1 MLDAE
6 GIIWKNIMLPFES
19 SITDEIM
26 SLNTKLALIE
36 MIKAGT
42 TSFVDAGS
50 YHMDSACREIFKSGM
65 RGAVTYSSMV
75 DSSLPESICDTADE
89 VIEKNNSLY
98 ENWNGKGLIQVY
110 YSIRS
115 LMSICDTADEVIE
128 KNNSLYENWNG
139 KGLIQ
144 VYYSIRSL
152 MSANEELILKVS
164 QEAKKRDAILEAHMN
179 EYDKEVE
186 NVIEKTG
193 LPPYEYLEK
202 LGVLNNNFI
211 GAHSLILSEG
221 EKEIIKKHDIKIV
234 QCPFS
239 NSGKALANTPQLI
252 KNGIKIGLGSDGV
265 AHGGL
270 SLWDEMKTL
279 RCMMNVTWGI
289 QENNRSIM
297 PIKNGIKIGL
307 GSDGVAHGGLSL
319 WDEMKTLRCMMNVTW
334 GIQENNRSIMPAKTL
349 LKMAMKNGKYFLRK
363 NIGTI
368 KEEYLADLIFID
380 LNQPHLWY
388 SGNYTNTIF
397 ECVNKGDII
406 HSMVDGK
413 WIMKDRKITTID
425 EGSVQPHLW
434 YSGNYTNTI
443 FECVNKG
450 DIIHSMVDGKW
461 IMKDRKITTIDEGSV
476 REELKKWLS
485 L

>member
-1 MLDAE
+1 MLLKNIAYLDENLDVIFNRDIRIKDNYIKEIGENLEIEGEEEVINGENLLVTPGLCDAHTHIGQQLLKGKVLDAE

-115 LMSICDTADEVIE
+115 LMS
-128 KNNSLYENWNG
+128 
-139 KGLIQ
+139 
-144 VYYSIRSL
+144 
-152 MSANEELILKVS
+152 ANEELILKVS
-164 QEAKKRDAILEAHMN
+164 QEAKKRDAMLEAHMN

-202 LGVLNNNFI
+202 LGVLNTNFI

-289 QENNRSIM
+289 
-297 PIKNGIKIGL
+297 K
-307 GSDGVAHGGLSL
+307 
-319 WDEMKTLRCMMNVTW
+319 
-334 GIQENNRSIMPAKTL
+334 ENNRSIMPAKEL
-349 LKMAMKNGKYFLRK
+349 LKMAMENGKYFLRK

-368 KEEYLADLIFID
+368 KEGYLADLIFID

-388 SGNYTNTIF
+388 SGNYTSTIF

-413 WIMKDRKITTID
+413 WIMRDRKITTID
-425 EGSVQPHLW
+425 E
-434 YSGNYTNTI
+434 
-443 FECVNKG
+443 
-450 DIIHSMVDGKW
+450 D
-461 IMKDRKITTIDEGSV
+461 SV

>member
-1 MLDAE
+1 MLLKNIAYLDENLDVIFNKDIRIEDNYIKEIGKNLEIKGEEEVINGENLLVTPGLCDAHTHLGQQLLKGKVLDAE

-50 YHMDSACREIFKSGM
+50 YHMDSACKEIFKIGM
-65 RGAVTYSSMV
+65 RGAVTYSAMV
-75 DSSLPESICDTADE
+75 DNSLPKTICDTADE
-89 VIEKNNSLY
+89 VIEKNNALY
-98 ENWNGKGLIQVY
+98 ENWNGKGLI
-110 YSIRS
+110 
-115 LMSICDTADEVIE
+115 L
-128 KNNSLYENWNG
+128 
-139 KGLIQ
+139 

-164 QEAKKRDAILEAHMN
+164 QEAKKRDAMLEAHMN

-202 LGVLNNNFI
+202 LGVLNSDFI
-211 GAHSLILSEG
+211 GAHSLILSER

-279 RCMMNVTWGI
+279 RCIMNVTWGI
-289 QENNRSIM
+289 
-297 PIKNGIKIGL
+297 K
-307 GSDGVAHGGLSL
+307 
-319 WDEMKTLRCMMNVTW
+319 
-334 GIQENNRSIMPAKTL
+334 ENNRSIMPAKEL
-349 LKMAMKNGKYFLRK
+349 LKMAMENGKYFLRK

-368 KEEYLADLIFID
+368 KEGYLADLIFID

-406 HSMVDGK
+406 HSMVDGR
-413 WIMKDRKITTID
+413 WVMKDRKILTID
-425 EGSVQPHLW
+425 EYSVH
-434 YSGNYTNTI
+434 
-443 FECVNKG
+443 
-450 DIIHSMVDGKW
+450 
-461 IMKDRKITTIDEGSV
+461 
-476 REELKKWLS
+476 EELKKWLS

>member
-1 MLDAE
+1 MLLKNIAYLDENLDIIFNRDIRIKDNYIKEIGENLEIEEEKEVINGENLLVTPGLCDAHTHLGQQLLKGKVLDAE

-89 VIEKNNSLY
+89 VIEKNNALY
-98 ENWNGKGLIQVY
+98 KNWNGKGLIQ
-110 YSIRS
+110 
-115 LMSICDTADEVIE
+115 A
-128 KNNSLYENWNG
+128 
-139 KGLIQ
+139 
-144 VYYSIRSL
+144 YYSIRSL

-164 QEAKKRDAILEAHMN
+164 QEAKKRDAMLEAHMN

-202 LGVLNNNFI
+202 LGVLNSDFI

-297 PIKNGIKIGL
+297 P
-307 GSDGVAHGGLSL
+307 
-319 WDEMKTLRCMMNVTW
+319 
-334 GIQENNRSIMPAKTL
+334 AKTL
-349 LKMAMKNGKYFLRK
+349 LKMATENGKYFLRK

-368 KEEYLADLIFID
+368 KEGYLADLIFID

-388 SGNYTNTIF
+388 SSNYTNTIF

-413 WIMKDRKITTID
+413 WVMRDRKITTID
-425 EGSVQPHLW
+425 EDSVH
-434 YSGNYTNTI
+434 
-443 FECVNKG
+443 
-450 DIIHSMVDGKW
+450 
-461 IMKDRKITTIDEGSV
+461 
-476 REELKKWLS
+476 EELKKWLS

>member
-1 MLDAE
+1 MLLKNIAYLDENLDIIFNRDIRIKDNYIKEIGENLEIEEEKEVINGENLLVTPGLCDAHTHIGQQLLKGKVLDAE

-65 RGAVTYSSMV
+65 RGAVTYSSMI
-75 DSSLPESICDTADE
+75 DSSLPETICDTVDE
-89 VIEKNNSLY
+89 VIEKNNALY
-98 ENWNGKGLIQVY
+98 ENWNERGLV
-110 YSIRS
+110 
-115 LMSICDTADEVIE
+115 
-128 KNNSLYENWNG
+128 
-139 KGLIQ
+139 Q

-164 QEAKKRDAILEAHMN
+164 QEARKRGAMLEAHMN

-186 NVIEKTG
+186 NVITKTG
-193 LPPYEYLEK
+193 LFPYEYLEK
-202 LGVLNNNFI
+202 LGVLNNDFI

-221 EKEIIKKHDIKIV
+221 EKEIIKKHNIKIV

-239 NSGKALANTPQLI
+239 NSGKALANTPDLI
-252 KNGIKIGLGSDGV
+252 KNNIKIG
-265 AHGGL
+265 
-270 SLWDEMKTL
+270 
-279 RCMMNVTWGI
+279 I
-289 QENNRSIM
+289 
-297 PIKNGIKIGL
+297 

-334 GIQENNRSIMPAKTL
+334 GIQENNRSIMPAKEL
-349 LKMAMKNGKYFLRK
+349 LKMAMENGKYFLRK

-368 KEEYLADLIFID
+368 KEGYLADLIFID

-413 WIMKDRKITTID
+413 WVMKDRKIVTID
-425 EGSVQPHLW
+425 E
-434 YSGNYTNTI
+434 
-443 FECVNKG
+443 
-450 DIIHSMVDGKW
+450 D
-461 IMKDRKITTIDEGSV
+461 SV

>member
-1 MLDAE
+1 
-6 GIIWKNIMLPFES
+6 MLPFES

-75 DSSLPESICDTADE
+75 DSSLP
-89 VIEKNNSLY
+89 KN
-98 ENWNGKGLIQVY
+98 
-110 YSIRS
+110 
-115 LMSICDTADEVIE
+115 ICDTADEVIE

-164 QEAKKRDAILEAHMN
+164 QEAKKRDAMLEAHMN
-179 EYDKEVE
+179 EYNKEVE

-202 LGVLNNNFI
+202 LGVLNTNFI

-297 PIKNGIKIGL
+297 P
-307 GSDGVAHGGLSL
+307 
-319 WDEMKTLRCMMNVTW
+319 
-334 GIQENNRSIMPAKTL
+334 AKEL
-349 LKMAMKNGKYFLRK
+349 LKMAMENGKYFLRK

-368 KEEYLADLIFID
+368 KEGYLADLIFID

-413 WIMKDRKITTID
+413 WIMRDRKITTID
-425 EGSVQPHLW
+425 ESSVH
-434 YSGNYTNTI
+434 
-443 FECVNKG
+443 
-450 DIIHSMVDGKW
+450 
-461 IMKDRKITTIDEGSV
+461 
-476 REELKKWLS
+476 EELKKWLS

>member
-1 MLDAE
+1 MLLKNIAYLDENLDIIFNRDIRIKDNYIKEIGENLEIEEEKEVINGENLLVTPGLCDAHTHIGQQLLKGKVLDAE

-98 ENWNGKGLIQVY
+98 KNWN
-110 YSIRS
+110 
-115 LMSICDTADEVIE
+115 E
-128 KNNSLYENWNG
+128 

-164 QEAKKRDAILEAHMN
+164 QEAKKRDAMLEAHMN

-202 LGVLNNNFI
+202 LGVLNSDFI

-297 PIKNGIKIGL
+297 PAKI
-307 GSDGVAHGGLSL
+307 
-319 WDEMKTLRCMMNVTW
+319 
-334 GIQENNRSIMPAKTL
+334 L
-349 LKMAMKNGKYFLRK
+349 LKMAMENGKYFLRK

-368 KEEYLADLIFID
+368 KEGYLADLIFID

-413 WIMKDRKITTID
+413 WIMRDRKITTID
-425 EGSVQPHLW
+425 ES
-434 YSGNYTNTI
+434 
-443 FECVNKG
+443 
-450 DIIHSMVDGKW
+450 
-461 IMKDRKITTIDEGSV
+461 SV

>member
-1 MLDAE
+1 MLLKNIAYLDENLDIIFNRDIRIKDNYIKEIGENLEIEGEEDVINGENLLVTPGLCDAHTHLGQQLLKGKVLDAE

-75 DSSLPESICDTADE
+75 DSSLPE
-89 VIEKNNSLY
+89 
-98 ENWNGKGLIQVY
+98 
-110 YSIRS
+110 
-115 LMSICDTADEVIE
+115 SICDTADEVIE

-297 PIKNGIKIGL
+297 P
-307 GSDGVAHGGLSL
+307 
-319 WDEMKTLRCMMNVTW
+319 
-334 GIQENNRSIMPAKTL
+334 AKTL

-425 EGSVQPHLW
+425 EGSV
-434 YSGNYTNTI
+434 
-443 FECVNKG
+443 
-450 DIIHSMVDGKW
+450 
-461 IMKDRKITTIDEGSV
+461 

>member
-1 MLDAE
+1 MLLKNIAYLDENLDVIFNKDIRIKDNYIKEIGENLEIEGEEEVINGENLLVTPGLCDAHTHIGQQLLKGKVLDAE

-75 DSSLPESICDTADE
+75 DSSLP
-89 VIEKNNSLY
+89 KN
-98 ENWNGKGLIQVY
+98 
-110 YSIRS
+110 
-115 LMSICDTADEVIE
+115 ICDTADEVIE

-164 QEAKKRDAILEAHMN
+164 QEAKKRDAMLEAHMN

-202 LGVLNNNFI
+202 LDVLNNNFI

-221 EKEIIKKHDIKIV
+221 EKKIIKKHDIKIV

-297 PIKNGIKIGL
+297 P
-307 GSDGVAHGGLSL
+307 
-319 WDEMKTLRCMMNVTW
+319 
-334 GIQENNRSIMPAKTL
+334 AKEL
-349 LKMAMKNGKYFLRK
+349 LKMAMENGKYFLRK

-368 KEEYLADLIFID
+368 KEGYLADLIFID

-388 SGNYTNTIF
+388 SGSYTNTIF

-413 WIMKDRKITTID
+413 WVMRDRKITTID
-425 EGSVQPHLW
+425 EDSVH
-434 YSGNYTNTI
+434 
-443 FECVNKG
+443 
-450 DIIHSMVDGKW
+450 
-461 IMKDRKITTIDEGSV
+461 
-476 REELKKWLS
+476 EELKKWLS

>member
-1 MLDAE
+1 MLLKNIAYLDENLDVIFNKDIRIKDNYIKEIGENLEIEGEEEVINGENLLVTPGLCDAHTHIGQQLLKGKVLDAE

-75 DSSLPESICDTADE
+75 DSSLPKTICDT
-89 VIEKNNSLY
+89 
-98 ENWNGKGLIQVY
+98 
-110 YSIRS
+110 
-115 LMSICDTADEVIE
+115 TDEVIE

-164 QEAKKRDAILEAHMN
+164 QEAKKRDAMLEAHMN

-202 LGVLNNNFI
+202 LGVLNSDFI
-211 GAHSLILSEG
+211 GAHSLILSER

-297 PIKNGIKIGL
+297 P
-307 GSDGVAHGGLSL
+307 
-319 WDEMKTLRCMMNVTW
+319 
-334 GIQENNRSIMPAKTL
+334 AKEL
-349 LKMAMKNGKYFLRK
+349 LKMAMENGKYFLRK

-368 KEEYLADLIFID
+368 KEGYLADLIFID

-413 WIMKDRKITTID
+413 WIMRDRKILTID
-425 EGSVQPHLW
+425 EDSVH
-434 YSGNYTNTI
+434 
-443 FECVNKG
+443 
-450 DIIHSMVDGKW
+450 
-461 IMKDRKITTIDEGSV
+461 
-476 REELKKWLS
+476 EELKKWLS
-485 L
+485 F

>member
-1 MLDAE
+1 MLLKNIAYLDENLDVIFNRDIRIEDNYIKEIGENLEIEEEEEVINGENLLVTPGLCDAHTHIGQQLLKGKVLDAE

-75 DSSLPESICDTADE
+75 DSSLPENICDTADE
-89 VIEKNNSLY
+89 VIEKNN
-98 ENWNGKGLIQVY
+98 N
-110 YSIRS
+110 
-115 LMSICDTADEVIE
+115 
-128 KNNSLYENWNG
+128 LYENWNG

-164 QEAKKRDAILEAHMN
+164 QEAKKRDAMLEAHMN

-202 LGVLNNNFI
+202 LGVLNTNFI

-297 PIKNGIKIGL
+297 P
-307 GSDGVAHGGLSL
+307 
-319 WDEMKTLRCMMNVTW
+319 
-334 GIQENNRSIMPAKTL
+334 AKTL
-349 LKMAMKNGKYFLRK
+349 LKMATENGKYFLRK

-368 KEEYLADLIFID
+368 KEGYLADLIFID
-380 LNQPHLWY
+380 LNQSHLWY

-413 WIMKDRKITTID
+413 WIMRDRKIITID
-425 EGSVQPHLW
+425 ES
-434 YSGNYTNTI
+434 
-443 FECVNKG
+443 
-450 DIIHSMVDGKW
+450 
-461 IMKDRKITTIDEGSV
+461 SV

>member
-1 MLDAE
+1 MLLKNIAYLDENLDIIFNRDIRIKDNYIKEIGENLEIEEEKEVINGENLLVTPGLCDAHTHIGQQLLKGKVLDAE

-98 ENWNGKGLIQVY
+98 KNWN
-110 YSIRS
+110 
-115 LMSICDTADEVIE
+115 E
-128 KNNSLYENWNG
+128 

-164 QEAKKRDAILEAHMN
+164 QEAKKRDAMLEAHMN

-186 NVIEKTG
+186 NVVEKTG

-202 LGVLNNNFI
+202 LGVLNTNFI

-297 PIKNGIKIGL
+297 PAKI
-307 GSDGVAHGGLSL
+307 
-319 WDEMKTLRCMMNVTW
+319 
-334 GIQENNRSIMPAKTL
+334 L
-349 LKMAMKNGKYFLRK
+349 LKMAMENGKYFLRK

-368 KEEYLADLIFID
+368 KEGYLADLIFID

-413 WIMKDRKITTID
+413 WIMRDRKITTID
-425 EGSVQPHLW
+425 E
-434 YSGNYTNTI
+434 
-443 FECVNKG
+443 
-450 DIIHSMVDGKW
+450 D
-461 IMKDRKITTIDEGSV
+461 SV

>member
-1 MLDAE
+1 MLLKNIAYLDENLDVIFNRDIRIKDNYIKEIGENLEIEGEEEVINGENLLVTPGLCDAHTHIGQQLLKGKVLDAE

-98 ENWNGKGLIQVY
+98 KNWN
-110 YSIRS
+110 
-115 LMSICDTADEVIE
+115 E
-128 KNNSLYENWNG
+128 

-164 QEAKKRDAILEAHMN
+164 QEAKKRDAMLEAHMN

-202 LGVLNNNFI
+202 LGVLNSDFI

-239 NSGKALANTPQLI
+239 NSGKALANTPQL
-252 KNGIKIGLGSDGV
+252 
-265 AHGGL
+265 
-270 SLWDEMKTL
+270 
-279 RCMMNVTWGI
+279 
-289 QENNRSIM
+289 
-297 PIKNGIKIGL
+297 IKNGIKIGL

-425 EGSVQPHLW
+425 EGSVH
-434 YSGNYTNTI
+434 
-443 FECVNKG
+443 
-450 DIIHSMVDGKW
+450 
-461 IMKDRKITTIDEGSV
+461 
-476 REELKKWLS
+476 EELKKWLS

>member
-1 MLDAE
+1 MLLKNIAYLDENLDIIFNRDIRIKDNYIKEIGENLEIEEEEEVINGENLLVTPGLCDAHTHIGQQLLKGKVLDAE

-50 YHMDSACREIFKSGM
+50 YHMDSACREIVKSGM

-75 DSSLPESICDTADE
+75 DSSLPESIF
-89 VIEKNNSLY
+89 
-98 ENWNGKGLIQVY
+98 
-110 YSIRS
+110 
-115 LMSICDTADEVIE
+115 DTADEVIE

-164 QEAKKRDAILEAHMN
+164 QEARKRDTMLEAHMN

-186 NVIEKTG
+186 NVINKTG

-202 LGVLNNNFI
+202 LDILNNNFI

-221 EKEIIKKHDIKIV
+221 EKAIIKKHDIKIV

-252 KNGIKIGLGSDGV
+252 KSGVKIGLGSDGV

-289 QENNRSIM
+289 E
-297 PIKNGIKIGL
+297 
-307 GSDGVAHGGLSL
+307 
-319 WDEMKTLRCMMNVTW
+319 
-334 GIQENNRSIMPAKTL
+334 ENNRSIMPAKAL
-349 LKMAMKNGKYFLRK
+349 LKMAMENGKYFLRK

-368 KEEYLADLIFID
+368 KEGYLADLIFID
-380 LNQPHLWY
+380 LNQSHLWY

-406 HSMVDGK
+406 HSMVDGR
-413 WIMKDRKITTID
+413 WVMRDRKILTID
-425 EGSVQPHLW
+425 EDSVH
-434 YSGNYTNTI
+434 
-443 FECVNKG
+443 
-450 DIIHSMVDGKW
+450 
-461 IMKDRKITTIDEGSV
+461 
-476 REELKKWLS
+476 EELKKWLS

>member
-1 MLDAE
+1 MLLKNIAYLDENLDIIFNRDIRIKDNYIKEIGENLEIEEEKEVINGENLLVTPGLCDAHTHIGQQLLKGKVLDAE

-98 ENWNGKGLIQVY
+98 K
-110 YSIRS
+110 
-115 LMSICDTADEVIE
+115 
-128 KNNSLYENWNG
+128 NWNG

-164 QEAKKRDAILEAHMN
+164 QEAKKRDAMLEAHMN

-186 NVIEKTG
+186 NVVEKTG

-202 LGVLNNNFI
+202 LGVLNTNFI

-297 PIKNGIKIGL
+297 PAKI
-307 GSDGVAHGGLSL
+307 
-319 WDEMKTLRCMMNVTW
+319 
-334 GIQENNRSIMPAKTL
+334 L
-349 LKMAMKNGKYFLRK
+349 LKMAMENGKYFLRK

-368 KEEYLADLIFID
+368 KEGYLADLIFID

-413 WIMKDRKITTID
+413 WIMRDRKITTID
-425 EGSVQPHLW
+425 ES
-434 YSGNYTNTI
+434 
-443 FECVNKG
+443 
-450 DIIHSMVDGKW
+450 
-461 IMKDRKITTIDEGSV
+461 SV

>member
-1 MLDAE
+1 MLLKNIAYLDENLDVIFNRDIRIKDNYIKEIGENLEIEGEEEVINGENLLVTPGLCDAHTHIGQQLLKGKVLDAE

-98 ENWNGKGLIQVY
+98 KNWN
-110 YSIRS
+110 
-115 LMSICDTADEVIE
+115 E
-128 KNNSLYENWNG
+128 

-164 QEAKKRDAILEAHMN
+164 QEAKKRDAMLEAHMN

-202 LGVLNNNFI
+202 LGVLNSDFI

-297 PIKNGIKIGL
+297 PAKI
-307 GSDGVAHGGLSL
+307 
-319 WDEMKTLRCMMNVTW
+319 
-334 GIQENNRSIMPAKTL
+334 L
-349 LKMAMKNGKYFLRK
+349 LKMAMENGKYFLRK

-425 EGSVQPHLW
+425 EGSVH
-434 YSGNYTNTI
+434 
-443 FECVNKG
+443 
-450 DIIHSMVDGKW
+450 
-461 IMKDRKITTIDEGSV
+461 
-476 REELKKWLS
+476 EELKKWLS

>member
-1 MLDAE
+1 MLLKNIAYLDENLDIIFNRDIRIKDNYIKEIGENLEIEGEEEVINGENLLVTPGLCDAHTHLGQQLLKGKVLDAE

-115 LMSICDTADEVIE
+115 LMS
-128 KNNSLYENWNG
+128 
-139 KGLIQ
+139 
-144 VYYSIRSL
+144 
-152 MSANEELILKVS
+152 ANKELILKVS

-297 PIKNGIKIGL
+297 P
-307 GSDGVAHGGLSL
+307 
-319 WDEMKTLRCMMNVTW
+319 
-334 GIQENNRSIMPAKTL
+334 AKTL

-425 EGSVQPHLW
+425 EGSV
-434 YSGNYTNTI
+434 
-443 FECVNKG
+443 
-450 DIIHSMVDGKW
+450 
-461 IMKDRKITTIDEGSV
+461 

>member
-1 MLDAE
+1 MLLKNIAYLDENLDVIFNRDIRIEDNYIKEIGENLEIKGEEEVIIGKDLLVTPGLCDAHTHLGQQLLKGKVLDAE

-50 YHMDSACREIFKSGM
+50 YHMDSACKEIAKSGV
-65 RGAVTYSSMV
+65 RGAVTYSSMI
-75 DSSLPESICDTADE
+75 DNSLPETICDTVDE
-89 VIEKNNSLY
+89 VIEKNNALY
-98 ENWNGKGLIQVY
+98 ENWNEKGLVQVY

-115 LMSICDTADEVIE
+115 LI
-128 KNNSLYENWNG
+128 
-139 KGLIQ
+139 
-144 VYYSIRSL
+144 
-152 MSANEELILKVS
+152 SANEELILKVS
-164 QEAKKRDAILEAHMN
+164 QEAKKRGAMLEAHMN

-186 NVIEKTG
+186 NVVEKTG

-202 LGVLNNNFI
+202 LGVLNNDFI

-221 EKEIIKKHDIKIV
+221 EKEIIKKHNIKIV

-239 NSGKALANTPQLI
+239 NSGKALANTPDLI
-252 KNGIKIGLGSDGV
+252 KNNIKIGIGSDGV

-289 QENNRSIM
+289 
-297 PIKNGIKIGL
+297 K
-307 GSDGVAHGGLSL
+307 
-319 WDEMKTLRCMMNVTW
+319 
-334 GIQENNRSIMPAKTL
+334 ENNRSIMPAKEL
-349 LKMAMKNGKYFLRK
+349 LKMAMENGKYFLRK

-368 KEEYLADLIFID
+368 KEGYLADLIFID

-413 WIMKDRKITTID
+413 WVMKDRKIVTID
-425 EGSVQPHLW
+425 E
-434 YSGNYTNTI
+434 
-443 FECVNKG
+443 
-450 DIIHSMVDGKW
+450 D
-461 IMKDRKITTIDEGSV
+461 SV

>member
-1 MLDAE
+1 MLLKNIAYLDENLDVIFNRDIRIEDNYIKEIGENLEIKGEEEVIIGKDLLVTPGLCDAHTHLGQQLLKGKVLDAE

-50 YHMDSACREIFKSGM
+50 YHMDSACKEIAKSGM

-75 DSSLPESICDTADE
+75 DSSLPESIFDTADE
-89 VIEKNNSLY
+89 VIEKNNALY
-98 ENWNGKGLIQVY
+98 ENWN
-110 YSIRS
+110 
-115 LMSICDTADEVIE
+115 E
-128 KNNSLYENWNG
+128 

-164 QEAKKRDAILEAHMN
+164 QEAKKRDAMLEAHMN

-202 LGVLNNNFI
+202 LGVLNSDFI
-211 GAHSLILSEG
+211 GAHSLILNEG

-297 PIKNGIKIGL
+297 P
-307 GSDGVAHGGLSL
+307 
-319 WDEMKTLRCMMNVTW
+319 
-334 GIQENNRSIMPAKTL
+334 AKEL
-349 LKMAMKNGKYFLRK
+349 LKMAMENGKYFLRK

-368 KEEYLADLIFID
+368 KEGYLADLIFID

-413 WIMKDRKITTID
+413 WVMKDRKIVTID
-425 EGSVQPHLW
+425 E
-434 YSGNYTNTI
+434 
-443 FECVNKG
+443 
-450 DIIHSMVDGKW
+450 D
-461 IMKDRKITTIDEGSV
+461 SV

>member
-1 MLDAE
+1 MLLKNIAYLDENLDIIFNRDIRIKDNYIKEIGENLEIEGEEEVINGENLLVTPGLCDAHTHLGQQLLKGKVLDAE

-75 DSSLPESICDTADE
+75 DSSLPE
-89 VIEKNNSLY
+89 
-98 ENWNGKGLIQVY
+98 
-110 YSIRS
+110 
-115 LMSICDTADEVIE
+115 SICDTADEVIE

-297 PIKNGIKIGL
+297 P
-307 GSDGVAHGGLSL
+307 
-319 WDEMKTLRCMMNVTW
+319 
-334 GIQENNRSIMPAKTL
+334 AKTL

-413 WIMKDRKITTID
+413 WIMRDRKITTID
-425 EGSVQPHLW
+425 ES
-434 YSGNYTNTI
+434 
-443 FECVNKG
+443 
-450 DIIHSMVDGKW
+450 
-461 IMKDRKITTIDEGSV
+461 SV

>member
-1 MLDAE
+1 MLLKNIAYLDENLDIIFNRDIRIKDNYIKEIGENLEIEEEKEVINGENLLVTPGLCDAHTHIGQQLLKGKVLDAE

-98 ENWNGKGLIQVY
+98 KNWN
-110 YSIRS
+110 
-115 LMSICDTADEVIE
+115 E
-128 KNNSLYENWNG
+128 

-164 QEAKKRDAILEAHMN
+164 QEAKKRDAMLEAHMN

-186 NVIEKTG
+186 NVVEKTG

-202 LGVLNNNFI
+202 LGVLNSDFI

-297 PIKNGIKIGL
+297 PAKI
-307 GSDGVAHGGLSL
+307 
-319 WDEMKTLRCMMNVTW
+319 
-334 GIQENNRSIMPAKTL
+334 L
-349 LKMAMKNGKYFLRK
+349 LKMAMENGKYFLRK

-368 KEEYLADLIFID
+368 KEGYLADLIFID

-413 WIMKDRKITTID
+413 WIMRDRKITTID
-425 EGSVQPHLW
+425 ES
-434 YSGNYTNTI
+434 
-443 FECVNKG
+443 
-450 DIIHSMVDGKW
+450 
-461 IMKDRKITTIDEGSV
+461 SV

>member
-1 MLDAE
+1 MLLKNIAYLDENLDIIFNRDIRIKDNYIKEIGENLEIEEEKEVINGENLLVTPGLCDAHTHIGQQLLKGKVLDAE

-98 ENWNGKGLIQVY
+98 KNWN
-110 YSIRS
+110 
-115 LMSICDTADEVIE
+115 E
-128 KNNSLYENWNG
+128 

-164 QEAKKRDAILEAHMN
+164 QEAKKRDAMLEAHMN

-186 NVIEKTG
+186 NVVEKTG

-202 LGVLNNNFI
+202 LGVLNTNFI

-297 PIKNGIKIGL
+297 PAKI
-307 GSDGVAHGGLSL
+307 
-319 WDEMKTLRCMMNVTW
+319 
-334 GIQENNRSIMPAKTL
+334 L
-349 LKMAMKNGKYFLRK
+349 LKMAMENGKYFLRK

-368 KEEYLADLIFID
+368 KEGYLADLIFID

-413 WIMKDRKITTID
+413 WIMRDRKITTID
-425 EGSVQPHLW
+425 ES
-434 YSGNYTNTI
+434 
-443 FECVNKG
+443 
-450 DIIHSMVDGKW
+450 
-461 IMKDRKITTIDEGSV
+461 SV

>member
-1 MLDAE
+1 MLLKNIAYLDENLDVIFNRDIRIEDNYIKEIGENLEIKGEEEVIIGKDLLVTPGLCDAHTHLGQQLLKGKVLDAE

-50 YHMDSACREIFKSGM
+50 YHMDSACKEIAKSGV
-65 RGAVTYSSMV
+65 RGAVTYSSMI
-75 DSSLPESICDTADE
+75 DSSLPETICDTVDE
-89 VIEKNNSLY
+89 VIEKNNALY
-98 ENWNGKGLIQVY
+98 ENWNEKGLV
-110 YSIRS
+110 
-115 LMSICDTADEVIE
+115 
-128 KNNSLYENWNG
+128 
-139 KGLIQ
+139 Q

-164 QEAKKRDAILEAHMN
+164 QEAKKRGAMLEAHMN

-186 NVIEKTG
+186 NVVEKTG

-202 LGVLNNNFI
+202 LGVLNNDFI

-221 EKEIIKKHDIKIV
+221 EKEIIKKQNIKIV

-239 NSGKALANTPQLI
+239 NSGKALANTPDLI
-252 KNGIKIGLGSDGV
+252 KNNIKIGIGSDGV

-289 QENNRSIM
+289 
-297 PIKNGIKIGL
+297 K
-307 GSDGVAHGGLSL
+307 
-319 WDEMKTLRCMMNVTW
+319 
-334 GIQENNRSIMPAKTL
+334 ENNRSIMPAKEL
-349 LKMAMKNGKYFLRK
+349 LKMAMENGKYFLRK

-368 KEEYLADLIFID
+368 KEGYLADLIFID

-413 WIMKDRKITTID
+413 WVMKDRKIVTID
-425 EGSVQPHLW
+425 E
-434 YSGNYTNTI
+434 
-443 FECVNKG
+443 
-450 DIIHSMVDGKW
+450 D
-461 IMKDRKITTIDEGSV
+461 SV

>member
-1 MLDAE
+1 MLLKNIAYLNENLDVIFNRDIRIKDNYIKEIGENLKIEGEEEVINGENLLVTPGLCDAHTHLGQQLLKGKVLDAE

-115 LMSICDTADEVIE
+115 LMS
-128 KNNSLYENWNG
+128 
-139 KGLIQ
+139 
-144 VYYSIRSL
+144 
-152 MSANEELILKVS
+152 ANEELILKVS
-164 QEAKKRDAILEAHMN
+164 QEAKKRDAMLEAHMN
-179 EYDKEVE
+179 EYDKEIE

-221 EKEIIKKHDIKIV
+221 EKEIIKKHNIKIV

-297 PIKNGIKIGL
+297 P
-307 GSDGVAHGGLSL
+307 
-319 WDEMKTLRCMMNVTW
+319 
-334 GIQENNRSIMPAKTL
+334 AKTL
-349 LKMAMKNGKYFLRK
+349 LKMAMENGKYFLRK

-368 KEEYLADLIFID
+368 KEGYLADLIFID

-413 WIMKDRKITTID
+413 WVMRDRKIITID
-425 EGSVQPHLW
+425 EDSVH
-434 YSGNYTNTI
+434 
-443 FECVNKG
+443 
-450 DIIHSMVDGKW
+450 
-461 IMKDRKITTIDEGSV
+461 
-476 REELKKWLS
+476 EELKKWLS